1 MKEQTSELNALI
13 NLIDD
18 PDEDIFRQ
26 VSSRLLNIGRP
37 AIFALEKAI
46 TNYPTTFVQNRIE
59 FLIHDIHIQ
68 WVKLSLENWIANDSK
83 NLCRG
88 AYIVSTIQ
96 YPDLEEDDLLI
107 YLDELKKDVNF
118 EINCKLT
125 PLEKIKTFNHAFFE
139 IHKYSG
145 NYSNFYSP
153 FNNYINH
160 VFESRKGNP
169 LSLSIVYLILAQY
182 LGLPIY
188 GINLPRNFVVAW
200 VNGYGT
206 ENQNVAFYIN
216 PYNKGIS
223 LTKNEIDIFLQQ
235 QKLTPQESYYEP
247 CSNIDLIR
255 RLLLNLLTAYEQSG
269 NTQRY
274 DELNVLLKLF

>member
-1 MKEQTSELNALI
+1 MKEITSELNALI
-13 NLIDD
+13 NLLDD
-18 PDEDIFRQ
+18 PDDEIFRE
-26 VSSRLLNIGRP
+26 VSHRLFEIGRP
-37 AIFALEKAI
+37 AIFELEKAI
-46 TNYPTTFVQNRIE
+46 TNFPTPFVQNRIE
-59 FLIHDIHIQ
+59 SLIHDIHIQ
-68 WVKLSLENWIANDSK
+68 WVRVSLENWITTDSN

-96 YPDLEEDDLLI
+96 YPDLEEDDLAV
-107 YLDELKKDVNF
+107 YFDELKKDVNY
-118 EINCKLT
+118 EINSNLT
-125 PLEKIKTFNHAFFE
+125 PLEKIRAFNHVFFE

-145 NYSNFYSP
+145 NYSNYYSP

-160 VFESRKGNP
+160 VFESRMGNP
-169 LSLSIVYLILAQY
+169 LSLSIIYIILAQY

-200 VNGYGT
+200 VDDYNT
-206 ENQNVAFYIN
+206 ENQSVAFYIN

-223 LTKNEIDIFLQQ
+223 LTKKEIDLFLQQ